1 MFPLI
6 SVLGNSS
13 VQFGTRVEFLS
24 HLSPGAL
31 EGGINLQNCF
41 LCRLVAPFCWRLL
54 GVRRP
59 VSGVMGAY
67 HFLPFG
73 LGPSPGWDDA
83 CVKTILQVGR
93 SRFSRLRVADFA
105 DDIRLVTKSGGRDA
119 LAADMTGAMSLFGDL
134 G

>member
-1 MFPLI
+1 M
-6 SVLGNSS
+6 
-13 VQFGTRVEFLS
+13 QFGTRVEFLS
-24 HLSPGAL
+24 HLSPGAYK
-31 EGGINLQNCF
+31 GGINLQNCF

-59 VSGVMGAY
+59 VTGVMGAY
-67 HFLPFG
+67 HFLPRG
-73 LGPSPGWDDA
+73 LGPSPGWNDA

-93 SRFSRLRVADFA
+93 SRFSRVRVEDSA